1 MRSFNRARGGF
12 VLMEAV
18 VALAIIGLVASAL
31 LATTASQVRTAD
43 KASLL
48 LTARTLADER
58 MATRRMLSYDQLSEV
73 PDSLLAGTF
82 PAPFENWSWRAE
94 VVPIDE
100 TEEYD
105 LFTVGVAVE
114 GYDES
119 FALRTLLHEPRPQIG
134 VTGAQ
139 GGGGGGRR

>member
-1 MRSFNRARGGF
+1 MRSFNRTRGGF

-18 VALAIIGLVASAL
+18 VALAIIGLVAIAL

-58 MATRRMLSYDQLSEV
+58 MATLRMLSYDQLMEV

-82 PAPFENWSWRAE
+82 PAPFESWSWRAE
-94 VVPIDE
+94 VVPMDE

-134 VTGAQ
+134 VAGAQ
-139 GGGGGGRR
+139 GGGGGRR

>member
-1 MRSFNRARGGF
+1 
-12 VLMEAV
+12 MEAV
-18 VALAIIGLVASAL
+18 VALAIIGLVSIAL

-58 MATRRMLSYDQLSEV
+58 MATMRMLSYDQLLAV

-82 PAPFENWSWRAE
+82 PAPFEQWSWRAE
-94 VVPIDE
+94 VVQIDE
-100 TEEYD
+100 KEEYD

-114 GYDES
+114 GFDES
-119 FALRTLLHEPRPQIG
+119 FTLRTLLHEPRPQIG
-134 VTGAQ
+134 VTGGARGGAQ
-139 GGGGGGRR
+139 GGNGRR

>member
-18 VALAIIGLVASAL
+18 VALAIIGLVAIAL

-58 MATRRMLSYDQLSEV
+58 MATLKLLSYDQLMDV

-82 PAPFENWSWRAE
+82 PAPFEQWSWRAE

-100 TEEYD
+100 KEEYD
-105 LFTVGVAVE
+105 LFSVGVAVD
-114 GYDES
+114 GFDES
-119 FALRTLLHEPRPQIG
+119 FALRTLVHEPRPQIG

-139 GGGGGGRR
+139 GGGRR